1 MLRDLSNGDG
11 NCNIFTLIGSTE
23 NQGNAGVKLDEDI
36 AMEPVEE
43 DPIDSILSDHKKFLD
58 DNKLRDEKRT
68 FDLLKVITNIHESK
82 YYYHNVKTL
91 LPQVWKTFSK
101 EEKSY
106 LAQWIINFFKNYIK
120 FLQNQ
125 KKKISLEFE
134 GFPNELLEI
143 FQQLEPQI
151 VPGQELLLKVAP
163 KYNCWVNC
171 ILLIEQQLKVVP
183 DYDKYVLFLNDLY
196 STLGQDD
203 YYVNKTNTKCLKK
216 AQSYSQFRLWEE
228 VNQEFNN
235 ALSEL
240 YRQDTVDV
248 DLKYANE
255 YDQKLWEELHSES
268 IIQIGDLDRQKFF
281 RINNTRNNGA
291 FKAEFQKW
299 MVLGQGQPTYQV
311 FESNREKLCQEWT
324 SLPRFIDQ
332 VHYNRLTR
340 FQENVELNEIM
351 ALLHNWRG
359 KNKSNTLKNFFTATA
374 IQRDRVPI
382 KCESN
387 KVWKDIL
394 ENRYLPLTIL
404 NSSVESKRRVPNE
417 PVN

>member
-1 MLRDLSNGDG
+1 M
-11 NCNIFTLIGSTE
+11 
-23 NQGNAGVKLDEDI
+23 
-36 AMEPVEE
+36 
-43 DPIDSILSDHKKFLD
+43 
-58 DNKLRDEKRT
+58 
-68 FDLLKVITNIHESK
+68 
-82 YYYHNVKTL
+82 
-91 LPQVWKTFSK
+91 
-101 EEKSY
+101 
-106 LAQWIINFFKNYIK
+106 
-120 FLQNQ
+120 
-125 KKKISLEFE
+125 
-134 GFPNELLEI
+134 
-143 FQQLEPQI
+143 
-151 VPGQELLLKVAP
+151 
-163 KYNCWVNC
+163 NC

-351 ALLHNWRG
+351 ALLHN
-359 KNKSNTLKNFFTATA
+359 
-374 IQRDRVPI
+374 
-382 KCESN
+382 
-387 KVWKDIL
+387 
-394 ENRYLPLTIL
+394 
-404 NSSVESKRRVPNE
+404 
-417 PVN
+417 